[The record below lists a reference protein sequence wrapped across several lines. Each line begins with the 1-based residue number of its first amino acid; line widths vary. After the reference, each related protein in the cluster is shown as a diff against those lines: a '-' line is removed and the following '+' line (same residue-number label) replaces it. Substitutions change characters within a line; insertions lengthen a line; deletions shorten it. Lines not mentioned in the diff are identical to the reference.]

1 MESEAD
7 EVLFE
12 FAPMDFR
19 LYKSGRVDHQPA
31 VLVPA
36 GVDDDASGVASKDVV
51 LDAGTGLSVRLFLPK
66 LFQDPPPSPS
76 NKKLP
81 VLVYFHGGAFII
93 GSARSAT
100 YHSYV
105 ASLAAAAGVL
115 AVSVDYRLAPE
126 HPVPAAYDDCWAAL
140 RWAASARDGWLAE
153 HGDASRVFVAG
164 DSAGGNIVHNILVR
178 ASSSE
183 SKSESGGGGTTTE
196 IEGAVLLHPF
206 FVGSTAVEGE
216 SESAVAIT
224 ARMWAVACPDAAG
237 GADDPWINPTAPG
250 APALEGL
257 GCKRMLVC
265 AAEED
270 WVAARNRA
278 YYDAVA
284 GSAWPGSAAWLESKG
299 EGHVF
304 FLLKSECES
313 AKQLMERV
321 VAFIG
326 GA

>member
-1 MESEAD
+1 MESETD

-12 FAPMDFR
+12 FAAMHFR
-19 LYKSGRVDHQPA
+19 LYKSGRVDHQP

-36 GVDDDASGVASKDVV
+36 GVDNDASGVASKDVV

-66 LFQDPPPSPS
+66 LQDPPPSPS
-76 NKKLP
+76 KKLP
-81 VLVYFHGGAFII
+81 VLVYFHGGGFII
-93 GSARSAT
+93 ESAKSAV

-140 RWAASARDGWLAE
+140 LWALSAQDDWLAE
-153 HGDASRVFVAG
+153 HGDLSSVFVAG
-164 DSAGGNIVHNILVR
+164 DSAGGNIVHNILLR
-178 ASSSE
+178 ASSVP
-183 SKSESGGGGTTTE
+183 GGGTKI

-216 SESAVAIT
+216 PERALAIT
-224 ARMWAVACPDAAG
+224 SKMWEVACPDAAG
-237 GADDPWINPTAPG
+237 GADNPWINPTAPG
-250 APALEGL
+250 APALECL
-257 GCKRMLVC
+257 GCERVLVC

-270 WVAARNRA
+270 WLAARDRA

-284 GSAWPGSAAWLESKG
+284 ASAWPGSAAWLESKG

-304 FLLKSECES
+304 FLLKPECER

-321 VAFIG
+321 VAFIA

>member
-1 MESEAD
+1 MEFEAD

-12 FAPMDFR
+12 FAAMNFR
-19 LYKSGRVDHQPA
+19 LYKSGLVDHQP

-36 GVDDDASGVASKDVV
+36 SIDNDASGVASRDVV

-66 LFQDPPPSPS
+66 LQDPSPS
-76 NKKLP
+76 KKLP

-93 GSARSAT
+93 ESAT

-126 HPVPAAYDDCWAAL
+126 HPVPAAYDDCWSAL
-140 RWAASARDGWLAE
+140 RWALSAQDDWLAE
-153 HGDASRVFVAG
+153 HGDVSRVFVAG
-164 DSAGGNIVHNILVR
+164 DSAGGNIAHNVLLR
-178 ASSSE
+178 ASSS
-183 SKSESGGGGTTTE
+183 SVSGGSGSTE
-196 IEGAVLLHPF
+196 IEGAILLHPF

-216 SESAVAIT
+216 PEHAVAIT
-224 ARMWAVACPDAAG
+224 AKMWAVACPDAAG

-250 APALEGL
+250 APVLEGL

-270 WVAARNRA
+270 WLAARDRA
-278 YYDAVA
+278 YYEAVA
-284 GSAWPGSAAWLESKG
+284 VSAWPGSAAWLESEG

-304 FLLKSECES
+304 FLLKPECES

-321 VAFIG
+321 VAFIA